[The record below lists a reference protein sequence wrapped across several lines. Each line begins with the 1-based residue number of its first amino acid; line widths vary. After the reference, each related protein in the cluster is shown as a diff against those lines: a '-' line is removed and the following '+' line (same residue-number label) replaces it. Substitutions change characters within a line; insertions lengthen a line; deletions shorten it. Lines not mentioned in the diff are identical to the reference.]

1 MLCKRPFMGG
11 AVPFG
16 CGQCLP
22 CRINRRRQWMW
33 RQFLESLCHDENC
46 FITLTYS
53 EKNLPE
59 GGSLDKNVV
68 SGTIKRI
75 RRVIAP
81 LRIRYFYVGEYGE
94 QTYRPHYHI
103 SMFGVSGH
111 TVCEVQSGSGSP
123 IGIRFDAIVDKEWG
137 LGYTSVHEFNELTAQ
152 YVAGYVVKKLTTYGD
167 PRLQGRT
174 PEFARMS
181 RRPGLGAGAMGII
194 AKTLCESGHGMAL
207 IEDTGDVPHE
217 VRIGRRRIPLGR
229 YLLRRLREAVGFT
242 PEYIAHIRQTGAYDK
257 SVEMLALLQG
267 AQNNAPVGTVKEV
280 YLGSIIQKVR
290 QVEGRASL
298 HRKRGTL

>member
-1 MLCKRPFMGG
+1 MLCKNPFMGG

-22 CRINRRRQWMW
+22 CRVNRRRQWMW

-46 FITLTYS
+46 FITLTYN
-53 EKNLPE
+53 EKNLPA
-59 GGSLDKNVV
+59 GGSLDKDVV

-94 QTYRPHYHI
+94 HTYRPHYHI
-103 SMFGVSGH
+103 SLFGMSSH
-111 TVCEVQSGSGSP
+111 TVCTVPSGSGGSVC
-123 IGIRFDAIVDKEWG
+123 IRFESIVEKEWG
-137 LGYTSVHEFNELTAQ
+137 LGFTKVDEFNELTAQ
-152 YVAGYVVKKLTTYGD
+152 YVAGYVVKKLTNFND
-167 PRLQGRT
+167 KRLQGKY

-181 RRPGLGAGAMGII
+181 RRPGLGAAAMGII
-194 AKTLCESGHGMAL
+194 AKSLCESGHGMAL

-217 VRIGRRRIPLGR
+217 VRIGRRSIPLGR
-229 YLLRRLREAVGFT
+229 FLLRKLREAVGFT
-242 PEYIAHIRQTGAYDK
+242 PEYISHIRQTGAYDK

-267 AQNNAPVGTVKEV
+267 AQNNAPIGTVKEV
-280 YLGSIIQKVR
+280 YLKEIIQKVR
-290 QVEGRASL
+290 QVEARSSL
-298 HRKRGTL
+298 HRKRGSL